1 MDEPKL
7 EDMTLRDLIA
17 MFAMQCQGE
26 LVTKPYNNLATVAET
41 AYAMADAMI
50 KKRNPK

>member
-17 MFAMQCQGE
+17 MFAMQ
-26 LVTKPYNNLATVAET
+26 LVIGKTPEQAARNAYLA
-41 AYAMADAMI
+41 ADAMI
-50 KKRNPK
+50 KERKQK